1 MAIGRPQPVR
11 WLREHPAVA
20 DLLLASLL
28 TVLVLVAHVG
38 QSIEL
43 DAEEL
48 TVADPTWWSPI
59 LAVAAVFPLAWRRSS
74 PLVVATIVTAAQVV
88 FTALDFVGTGFLGV
102 LIATYSMGAHATGRR
117 RSQVLV
123 VVIAMIGWLFV
134 AGLIVDELDVTGF
147 VASVVALATSFFLG
161 DNLRRRRDA
170 AEAMTERAE
179 RAERERSLLAERQ
192 VSAERARIAR
202 ELHDV
207 VAHSVSVMVIHAG
220 AARRNLR
227 TSPDDV
233 EVALAGIETTGRQT
247 MTELRAILGVLRGA
261 ADHADHRDRG
271 DRFGG
276 NVGTSIGGGGGRGG
290 ERAPQPSLADLD
302 QLTATADLP
311 LHVSVVGDVSALP
324 QSATLT
330 GYRVVQEALTNIR
343 RHGGDVRRVDVEIVV
358 DLDVRP
364 GSLRISVL
372 DDGRGAAADDV
383 GSGFGVMGMHERV
396 TAIGGTISTGPRPG
410 GGWRVAADIPVDV
423 AYDTAVDAA
432 GDVASVDRTPA
443 SELARQRVDR

>member
-11 WLREHPAVA
+11 WLREHPVVA
-20 DLLLASLL
+20 DLLLATVL

-43 DAEEL
+43 DADEL
-48 TVADPTWWSPI
+48 TMADPTWWSPI
-59 LAVAAVFPLAWRRSS
+59 LAVAAVFPIAWRRSS
-74 PLVVATIVTAAQVV
+74 PLVVATPVTAAQVV

-102 LIATYSMGAHATGRR
+102 LIATYSMGAHATARR
-117 RSQVLV
+117 RSQVLA
-123 VVIAMIGWLFV
+123 VVIAMMGWLFV

-147 VASVVALATSFFLG
+147 IASVVVLATSFILG

-170 AEAMTERAE
+170 AEAMAERAE

-227 TSPDDV
+227 TSTDDV

-276 NVGTSIGGGGGRGG
+276 NVGTSIGSGGGG

-311 LHVSVVGDVSALP
+311 LHVSVVGDVSTLP

-358 DLDVRP
+358 ELGVRP
-364 GSLRISVL
+364 GALRISVL

-383 GSGFGVMGMHERV
+383 GGGFGVMGMHERV

-423 AYDTAVDAA
+423 AFDTTADAA

-443 SELARQRVDR
+443 SGLARQRVDR

>member
-11 WLREHPAVA
+11 WLREHPAFA

-28 TVLVLVAHVG
+28 TVLVLVAHLS

-48 TVADPTWWSPI
+48 TMADPTWWSPI

-170 AEAMTERAE
+170 AEAMAERAE

-227 TSPDDV
+227 TSPDDA

-261 ADHADHRDRG
+261 DGHDRDDRG
-271 DRFGG
+271 DRSGRTVGMPVGG
-276 NVGTSIGGGGGRGG
+276 GG

-302 QLTATADLP
+302 QLTASADLP
-311 LHVSVVGDVSALP
+311 LHVNVVGDVSALP
-324 QSATLT
+324 QSVTLT

-358 DLDVRP
+358 ELGVRP

-383 GSGFGVMGMHERV
+383 GGGFGVMGMHERV

-410 GGWRVAADIPVDV
+410 GGWRVAADIPVD
-423 AYDTAVDAA
+423 TAVDM
-432 GDVASVDRTPA
+432 ASIDHTPA
-443 SELARQRVDR
+443 SGFERDGRQRVDR

>member
-1 MAIGRPQPVR
+1 MAIGRPQPIR
-11 WLREHPAVA
+11 WLREHPGVA

-28 TVLVLVAHVG
+28 TALVLIAHLG
-38 QSIEL
+38 QAIDLDGDEIE
-43 DAEEL
+43 
-48 TVADPTWWSPI
+48 TADPTWWSAI

-74 PLVVATIVTAAQVV
+74 PLVVATIITSAQVV

-102 LIATYSMGAHATGRR
+102 LIAVYSMGAHATGRR

-123 VVIAMIGWLFV
+123 VVIAMMGLLFV
-134 AGLIVDELDVTGF
+134 AGLIVDELDATGF
-147 VASVVALATSFFLG
+147 IASVVVLATAFFLG

-170 AEAMTERAE
+170 ADAMAERAE

-233 EVALAGIETTGRQT
+233 EVALAGIEATGRQT

-261 ADHADHRDRG
+261 DDGR
-271 DRFGG
+271 
-276 NVGTSIGGGGGRGG
+276 TSIDETGRDLGTAEG
-290 ERAPQPSLADLD
+290 SGRAPQPSLTDLGR
-302 QLTATADLP
+302 LTATADLP
-311 LHVSVVGDVSALP
+311 VHVSVVGDVAALP
-324 QSATLT
+324 QSVTLT
-330 GYRVVQEALTNIR
+330 GYRVVQEALTNVR
-343 RHGGDVRRVDVEIVV
+343 RHAGEVRRVDVEIVV
-358 DLDVRP
+358 DLDGRP
-364 GSLRISVL
+364 GSLKVSVL
-372 DDGRGAAADDV
+372 DDGRGAAADDT
-383 GSGFGVMGMHERV
+383 GPGFGVMGMHERV

-410 GGWRVAADIPVDV
+410 GGWRVTADVPVDL
-423 AYDTAVDAA
+423 
-432 GDVASVDRTPA
+432 GSLDRTAGRPHDTPDGTIA
-443 SELARQRVDR
+443 GTERERVDR